1 MATASDSYS
10 GTSVVPLVLAHT
22 VASLQ
27 GHKSTREVHFANWIV
42 PLLSASNDS
51 PVIATPASFIP
62 KSFAA
67 AVHFQNM
74 RFGEPTADQNF
85 SPHFCKQAH

>member
-1 MATASDSYS
+1 MCAKQ
-10 GTSVVPLVLAHT
+10 AHT
-22 VASLQ
+22 VVVVVVQ

-51 PVIATPASFIP
+51 PVIAMLATPASSSSSQKVFY
-62 KSFAA
+62 

-74 RFGEPTADQNF
+74 RCDFVNPRRRADQNF